1 MPRVFNLMA
10 YQPRNETLNVVLI
23 TPEETDPNIVV
34 SAWSYAVRYTAKALD
49 LPDHEAA
56 LALLTERHPSWQLIH
71 SQVQNIP
78 VMLNKAELDKPE
90 SE

>member
-1 MPRVFNLMA
+1 
-10 YQPRNETLNVVLI
+10 
-23 TPEETDPNIVV
+23 
-34 SAWSYAVRYTAKALD
+34 